1 MTLRPTWDETR
12 LAMAKDLAKR
22 SLCSRAQVG
31 ALITDTASRI
41 VGEGYNGPPAG
52 FVHGSQPCNIWCR
65 RPNSLQPSP
74 DYSDCV
80 TLHAEANALLE
91 SDRSRRLG
99 GTIYTTSHV
108 CWGCAKLIANS
119 GLARVVVESDAAHV
133 HRDPMASYR
142 FLMECGLEVCLP
154 GDAMMMARL
163 SRETPMKELPSQPR
177 PQDTA
182 PYYPEKLVD

>member
-1 MTLRPTWDETR
+1 MLRPTWDETR
-12 LAMAKDLAKR
+12 LAMAREIAKR
-22 SLCSRAQVG
+22 SLCTRAQVG
-31 ALITDTASRI
+31 AMITDTSDRV

-52 FVHGSQPCNIWCR
+52 FVHGSQPCNIWCK
-65 RPNSLQPSP
+65 RPNSIAPSP

-80 TLHAEANALLE
+80 TLHAEANALLT

-119 GLARVVVESDAAHV
+119 GLSRVVVESDAAHI

-142 FLMECGLEVCLP
+142 FLLECGLEVSLP

-163 SRETPMKELPSQPR
+163 AREQNAAVAQIWCAPS
-177 PQDTA
+177 A
-182 PYYPEKLVD
+182 YPERPVD